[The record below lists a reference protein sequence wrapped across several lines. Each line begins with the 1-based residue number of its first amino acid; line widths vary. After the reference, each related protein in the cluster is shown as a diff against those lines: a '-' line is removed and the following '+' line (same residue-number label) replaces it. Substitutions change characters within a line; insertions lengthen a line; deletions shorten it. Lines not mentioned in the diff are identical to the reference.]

1 MVACGRVVLAVGT
14 WYCTSST
21 RELSC
26 GAAKHARVWWATGIC
41 CGLALGGGDTLGS
54 GGRRGCC
61 GVGVGAASKTS
72 CVGVALRNQLGR
84 KAGAGGRSTDA
95 GNGGGDQGGALG
107 TSSSQLSCS
116 SA

>member
-1 MVACGRVVLAVGT
+1 MVACGRAVLAVGT

-26 GAAKHARVWWATGIC
+26 GAAKRVCVWWATGVC
-41 CGLALGGGDTLGS
+41 CGPALGGGDTLGS

-61 GVGVGAASKTS
+61 GVGVGAALKTS
-72 CVGVALRNQLGR
+72 HVGVASRNRLGC
-84 KAGAGGRSTDA
+84 KAGAGGHGTDV
-95 GNGGGDQGGALG
+95 GNGEGDQGGALG

>member
-26 GAAKHARVWWATGIC
+26 GAAKRARVWWATEIC

-54 GGRRGCC
+54 GSKRGCC
-61 GVGVGAASKTS
+61 GVDVGAASKTS
-72 CVGVALRNQLGR
+72 RVGVALRNQLGC
-84 KAGAGGRSTDA
+84 KAGAGGHGTNA
-95 GNGGGDQGGALG
+95 GNGGDQGGALG
-107 TSSSQLSCS
+107 TPPIYESI
-116 SA
+116 